1 MRIESLAALAAFLGL
16 IALTLRR
23 LKLPWPVVVIFV
35 SGVAVRFAYL
45 SVTPFSVRGH
55 DADAHVAYIEYL
67 MAHRGLPSPYDG
79 GVFYQPPLYYALG
92 AGLWRALTAMGVRS
106 RESILW
112 ALQVQSVVYQVGFL
126 VFSILTAALWLD
138 RQPDGGFD
146 RGLSSRRG
154 IHALFVALLC
164 FWPSGVI
171 HSVRLGNDDLLYL
184 CFGAGL
190 YFASRWWIAGRSRD
204 LNAAAGWGALG
215 MLTKSNALLLF
226 VLLAVLLGA
235 RFVNDK
241 ERKLGAHLKRAW
253 PTIALA
259 LLSIGMVL
267 GRAAIDTALGK
278 RSNVLVGNSDRLNG
292 DLAVA
297 NGAANYLWFDAKIFV
312 TEAFTSPWDDANGR
326 QFFWNYVLK
335 TSLFGEFAFDHVWLS
350 NIAVVLSLLLLLLV
364 GCLALG
370 LFLDREMDVLWELPP
385 LVEGIALV
393 LSLAALRASIPK
405 SCSNDFRYILPVLTP
420 FLYLYVRSLTVFRQR
435 GWTKLAMGAQGMGWA
450 FATLST
456 LFFIVLAA
464 SGT

>member
-1 MRIESLAALAAFLGL
+1 MIRSLAALAFFVV
-16 IALTLRR
+16 IARALRR
-23 LKLPWPVVVIFV
+23 LKLTWPVVLVFV
-35 SGVAVRFAYL
+35 AGVAVRFGYL

-55 DADAHVAYIEYL
+55 DADAHVDYIEYL
-67 MAHRGLPSPYDG
+67 VTHHGLPNPNDG
-79 GVFYQPPLYYALG
+79 GVFYQPPLYYALA
-92 AGLWRALTAMGVRS
+92 AGLWKALTAMGVHS
-106 RESILW
+106 RETILW
-112 ALQVQSVVYQVGFL
+112 ALQVQSVVYQLSFL

-138 RQPDGGFD
+138 LQPDGGFD

-154 IHALFVALLC
+154 VHALFVALLC
-164 FWPSGVI
+164 LWPSAII

-184 CFGAGL
+184 WFGAGL
-190 YFASRWWIAGRSRD
+190 YFTARWWIAGRNRD
-204 LNAAAGWGALG
+204 LNLAAGCGALG

-226 VLLAVLLGA
+226 VLLAALLGA

-241 ERKLGAHLKRAW
+241 EREFNAHLKRAW

-259 LLSIGMVL
+259 LLSIGTVL

-292 DLAVA
+292 DLAVG

-312 TEAFTSPWDDANGR
+312 TEAFTSPWDDAKGR

-335 TSLFGEFAFDHVWLS
+335 TSLFGEFSFERVWLS
-350 NIAVVLSLLLLLLV
+350 NVAVVLSLLLLLLA

-370 LFLDREMDVLWELPP
+370 LFLDPGMDFLKELPA
-385 LVEGIALV
+385 LVVGVTLV
-393 LSLAALRASIPK
+393 LSLMALRASIPK
-405 SCSNDFRYILPVLTP
+405 SCSNDFRYILPVVTP

-435 GWTKLAMGAQGMGWA
+435 GWTRLATGAQALGWA

-456 LFFIVLAA
+456 TFFVVLAV
-464 SGT
+464 SGH